1 MNQPKVT
8 KTLSGKHVVL
18 LYTCPVTNTKHG
30 FWIDRNGNKVPSTW
44 QPNNQWIKGI
54 FSSMDLI

>member
-1 MNQPKVT
+1 MSIKIT
-8 KTLSGKHVVL
+8 KTKSEKTVFI
-18 LYTCPVTNTKHG
+18 LYTCPVHGVKHG
-30 FWIDRNGNKVPSTW
+30 YWVNRNGEKIPSSW